1 MVARFLYKGIKM
13 ANPQK
18 ENGYTA
24 IANEILEKII
34 ASGLNGT
41 EIFIIL
47 YILRKTYGYQKK
59 EDIISLSQFMKV
71 IPVTKPSICKALKIL
86 QLVKIIKLVKKT
98 KLGNSYLFNKNYN
111 EWQLVKKT
119 KLVKKQVIKLVKK
132 IYHTKEKKYTK
143 ETYTTF
149 FEKFWDL
156 YPKRNGKKLLKQ
168 DAYQWFK
175 KNITDKDLDNLLIST
190 KNYANSKS
198 VKSGYAKDAI
208 HWLRKEWQYW
218 IEPEQQ
224 TLQSQDEL
232 KKEYYEKNFNR

>member
-132 IYHTKEKKYTK
+132 TYHTKEKEYTK
-143 ETYTTF
+143 EIYTTF

>member
-132 IYHTKEKKYTK
+132 TYHTKEKEYTK

>member
-1 MVARFLYKGIKM
+1 M

-132 IYHTKEKKYTK
+132 TYHTKEKEYTK
-143 ETYTTF
+143 EIYTTF

-232 KKEYYEKNFNR
+232 KKEYYEKNFNC

>member
-1 MVARFLYKGIKM
+1 M

-132 IYHTKEKKYTK
+132 TYHTKEKEYTK
-143 ETYTTF
+143 EIYTTF

-232 KKEYYEKNFNR
+232 KKEYYEKNFNH

>member
-132 IYHTKEKKYTK
+132 TYHTKEKEYTK
-143 ETYTTF
+143 EIYTTF

-208 HWLRKEWQYW
+208 RWLRKEWQYW

-232 KKEYYEKNFNR
+232 KKEYYEKNFNC

>member
-1 MVARFLYKGIKM
+1 
-13 ANPQK
+13 
-18 ENGYTA
+18 
-24 IANEILEKII
+24 
-34 ASGLNGT
+34 
-41 EIFIIL
+41 
-47 YILRKTYGYQKK
+47 
-59 EDIISLSQFMKV
+59 MKV

-132 IYHTKEKKYTK
+132 TYHTKEKEYTK
-143 ETYTTF
+143 EIYTTF

>member
-98 KLGNSYLFNKNYN
+98 KLGNSYLFNKNYD

-132 IYHTKEKKYTK
+132 TIHTKERYTK

-232 KKEYYEKNFNR
+232 KKEYYEKNFNH

>member
-132 IYHTKEKKYTK
+132 TIHTKERYTK
-143 ETYTTF
+143 
-149 FEKFWDL
+149 
-156 YPKRNGKKLLKQ
+156 
-168 DAYQWFK
+168 
-175 KNITDKDLDNLLIST
+175 
-190 KNYANSKS
+190 
-198 VKSGYAKDAI
+198 
-208 HWLRKEWQYW
+208 
-218 IEPEQQ
+218 
-224 TLQSQDEL
+224 
-232 KKEYYEKNFNR
+232 